1 MIPITPKEPGQIQLL
16 LPVLASPVV
25 IKEVVPFAGL
35 ESVKSDLKMKK
46 KNSSDKIG
54 YTSAFRRKALP
65 FCCPIKFSL
74 YQETS

>member
-1 MIPITPKEPGQIQLL
+1 MIFITPKDPRQVQLL

-25 IKEVVPFAGL
+25 IREVVPFARM
-35 ESVKSDLKMKK
+35 ESVKSDLKKK
-46 KNSSDKIG
+46 KNSSHKIG

-65 FCCPIKFSL
+65 FCCPIKFFL